1 MAGPSV
7 RSDRRRL
14 IGGALALAGLGAV
27 PALGQDM
34 QLFRIATGGIAGTYY
49 PIGGLIAT
57 IISQPPGARSCEAGG
72 SCGVP
77 GLAAIVQ
84 SSNGSVDNIQSIV
97 DGRVESGFV
106 QSDVAYFAFTGTG
119 AFAGQKPF
127 DSLRLLASLYV
138 ESVHLVVAAGSGIA
152 GIDDLRS
159 RRVSLDSMG
168 SGTQIDA
175 LLLLEGHGLTTDDIV
190 AYHAKPEQAVRL
202 MSQGAL
208 DAFFIVAGYPTP
220 SVVEATG
227 ELGAGLAPIEGEAA
241 TALVETYPFF
251 SRDLI
256 PSGVY
261 AGVGPTPTLGVVAQ
275 WLVDARLDETLAYEI
290 CRALW
295 HPTARA
301 LLDAGHAKGR
311 QITLETALDGAA
323 IPLHPGAARYYR
335 EAGLLPADG

>member
-14 IGGALALAGLGAV
+14 LGGIAALAGLGSM
-27 PALGQDM
+27 PALAEDVH
-34 QLFRIATGGIAGTYY
+34 LFRIASGGIAGTYY
-49 PIGGLIAT
+49 PIGGLIAA
-57 IISQPPGARSCEAGG
+57 IISQPTGARSCEAGG

-77 GLAAIVQ
+77 GLIAIVQ
-84 SSNGSVDNIQSIV
+84 SSNGSVDNIESIV

-106 QSDVAYFAFTGTG
+106 QSDVAYFAYTGTG
-119 AFAGQKPF
+119 AFAGQKPLQ
-127 DSLRLLASLYV
+127 SLRLIASLYV
-138 ESVHLVVAAGSGIA
+138 ESLHLVVAAESGIKS
-152 GIDDLRS
+152 INDLRS

-168 SGTQIDA
+168 SGTQVDA
-175 LLLLEGHGLTTDDIV
+175 LLLLQGHGLTTDDFV

-202 MSQGAL
+202 MAQGAL

-220 SVVEATG
+220 SVVEATSD
-227 ELGAGLAPIEGEAA
+227 LGAGLVPVDGDAA
-241 TALVETYPFF
+241 AALIETYPFF
-251 SRDLI
+251 SRNLI
-256 PSGVY
+256 PGDVY

-275 WLVDARLDETLAYEI
+275 WLVDARLDEELIYEI

-295 HPTARA
+295 HPSARA

-311 QITLETALDGAA
+311 QITLDTALEGAA

-335 EAGLLPADG
+335 EVGLLPAGG